1 MDIKKSILE
10 LLKPE
15 YNIRYS
21 NMVIGKLILTVF
33 QHYLKRQNKEMILS
47 GDSNQRITFDAV
59 LPEGFDTVSGKVDV
73 ELKIHRNTGL
83 IIRELYNIIGRI
95 VVNEDNI
102 GTLLLVM
109 VNEIPDKI
117 KQKIYS
123 QTEHLNFRIIIWD
136 IDDVVDMCGK
146 NEDFFFK
153 TYTNINNLL
162 LNDTVKTGLY
172 RDSANNKQKRDE
184 YVNQLSQEYSR
195 DNIVLFLGAG
205 VSDDAGIPKWNNLIS
220 ELFVTLIERKLR
232 ENNVD
237 IPSDKKDKI
246 VEKLMEENSSS
257 QLSQTRL
264 IRSGFENRFT
274 DTISDIL
281 YENSHSTSSLINEI
295 CQLCISKRGKVGVQA
310 VINYNFDDLI
320 ERNLERLRVKYRSIY
335 AEGMIPDNEEVG
347 IYHVHGFLPKDK
359 QNYKDLEKSLLVFSE
374 EGYHKLFLE
383 PYNWANMIQLN
394 YLINNTCIFIGLS
407 MTDPNLRRLLEIAA
421 QKSLDIEERLKHYVI
436 LKRTEFNDDKNFVRD
451 DKIVKFERIYEA
463 LQESF
468 FAELGLNII
477 WIDNFSEIPN
487 LLKKIKENKFLNGE

>member
-10 LLKPE
+10 LLKSE

-21 NMVIGKLILTVF
+21 YIAIEKIILTVF
-33 QHYLKRQNKEMILS
+33 EDYLKKQDKEIIFPR
-47 GDSNQRITFDAV
+47 NINHRINFDAI
-59 LPEGFDTVSGKVDV
+59 LPEGFDTISGKVGV
-73 ELKIHRNTGL
+73 ELKIYRNNTQ
-83 IIRELYNIIGRI
+83 IIRIYDIIGRI
-95 VVNEDNI
+95 LVNSDNI
-102 GTLLLVM
+102 DALLLVL
-109 VNEIPDKI
+109 VTEVSECT
-117 KQKIYS
+117 KQKIYRE
-123 QTEHLNFRIIIWD
+123 TAHLNFKILIWD
-136 IDDVVDMCGK
+136 INDVVDMCRK
-146 NEDFFFK
+146 NESFFFE
-153 TYTNINNLL
+153 TYTNINNIL
-162 LNDTVKTGLY
+162 LNDTVTTGLH
-172 RDSANNKQKRDE
+172 RDSANYKKKRDE

-205 VSDDAGIPKWNNLIS
+205 ASFDAGISTWDNLIS
-220 ELFVTLIERKLR
+220 KLFVALLEEKFRGNGVNI
-232 ENNVD
+232 
-237 IPSDKKDKI
+237 SFDKKDRI
-246 VEKLMEENSSS
+246 VENLMEQNSGS
-257 QLSQTRL
+257 QLLQTRF

-274 DTISDIL
+274 DIVSDIL

-295 CQLCISKRGKVGVQA
+295 CQLCISKRGKIGVQA

-359 QNYKDLEKSLLVFSE
+359 QIYKDLEKSLLVFSE

-407 MTDPNLRRLLEIAA
+407 MTDPNLRRLLEISA
-421 QKSLDIEERLKHYVI
+421 QKSVDIEKRAKHYAI
-436 LKRTEFNDDKNFVRD
+436 LKRMEFKENENFGRD
-451 DKIVKFERIYEA
+451 DKIVKFEKIYEV
-463 LQESF
+463 LQESL

-487 LLKKIKENKFLNGE
+487 LLKKIKENKFFNGE

>member
-1 MDIKKSILE
+1 M
-10 LLKPE
+10 
-15 YNIRYS
+15 
-21 NMVIGKLILTVF
+21 
-33 QHYLKRQNKEMILS
+33 
-47 GDSNQRITFDAV
+47 
-59 LPEGFDTVSGKVDV
+59 
-73 ELKIHRNTGL
+73 
-83 IIRELYNIIGRI
+83 
-95 VVNEDNI
+95 
-102 GTLLLVM
+102 
-109 VNEIPDKI
+109 
-117 KQKIYS
+117 
-123 QTEHLNFRIIIWD
+123 
-136 IDDVVDMCGK
+136 
-146 NEDFFFK
+146 
-153 TYTNINNLL
+153 
-162 LNDTVKTGLY
+162 
-172 RDSANNKQKRDE
+172 
-184 YVNQLSQEYSR
+184 
-195 DNIVLFLGAG
+195 
-205 VSDDAGIPKWNNLIS
+205 PKWNNLIS
-220 ELFVTLIERKLR
+220 ELFVTLIEGKLR

-335 AEGMIPDNEEVG
+335 TEGMIPDNEEVG

-374 EGYHKLFLE
+374 EGYHKLFLD

-436 LKRTEFNDDKNFVRD
+436 LKRTEFNDDENFVRD

-487 LLKKIKENKFLNGE
+487 LLKKIKENKFFNGE